1 MQKYEITLSVASF
14 NKTTTISQPDD
25 IDIHR
30 FLDTCR
36 SLAIA
41 AGYHENNWKDA
52 VIEMAN
58 EYLEEEE
65 QEVEKNLRDY
75 GNYTTKTNQKVYT
88 GQSNELTSWGPLDNP
103 TKEYAD
109 RINKEYDNWTKKN
122 IHESNC

>member
-25 IDIHR
+25 IDIHA

-58 EYLEEEE
+58 EYLIEEEH
-65 QEVEKNLRDY
+65 EVDRNLRDY
-75 GNYTTKTNQKVYT
+75 GNYTKENTQKVYT
-88 GQSNELTSWGPLDNP
+88 GKSDLITHWGPLSEQKP
-103 TKEYAD
+103 TKEYTD
-109 RINKEYDNWTKKN
+109 WIKKN
-122 IHESNC
+122 IPDSNC

>member
-25 IDIHR
+25 IDIHN

-52 VIEMAN
+52 VVEMAN
-58 EYLEEEE
+58 EYLREEEN
-65 QEVEKNLRDY
+65 QTNTQLDEVLA
-75 GNYTTKTNQKVYT
+75 QHKVYT
-88 GQSNELTSWGPLDNP
+88 GKSNLTTHWGPLD
-103 TKEYAD
+103 TTD
-109 RINKEYDNWTKKN
+109 
-122 IHESNC
+122 C

>member
-1 MQKYEITLSVASF
+1 MHKDDITLSVASF

-25 IDIHR
+25 IDIHN

-58 EYLEEEE
+58 DYLEEEE
-65 QEVEKNLRDY
+65 QEVERNLRDY
-75 GNYTTKTNQKVYT
+75 GNYTEKANHKVYT
-88 GQSNELTSWGPLDNP
+88 GKSNLTTHWGPLNP
-103 TKEYAD
+103 TE
-109 RINKEYDNWTKKN
+109 
-122 IHESNC
+122 C